1 MSGVEDN
8 RKVDVILLSCSV
20 GILGVHVIH
29 GVYRQNGR
37 INFKENLTETVDLR
51 LKGQEKVIV

>member
-1 MSGVEDN
+1 M
-8 RKVDVILLSCSV
+8 ILLSCSA

-29 GVYRQNGR
+29 GVYRQHGR
-37 INFKENLTETVDLR
+37 ISFKENVAETVDLR

>member
-1 MSGVEDN
+1 M
-8 RKVDVILLSCSV
+8 ILLSCSA

-29 GVYRQNGR
+29 RVYRQNGR
-37 INFKENLTETVDLR
+37 INFKENVTETVDLR

>member
-1 MSGVEDN
+1 M
-8 RKVDVILLSCSV
+8 ILLSCSI

-29 GVYRQNGR
+29 GVYRENGR
-37 INFKENLTETVDLR
+37 INFKEKVTETVDLR

>member
-1 MSGVEDN
+1 MV
-8 RKVDVILLSCSV
+8 LLSCSG

-37 INFKENLTETVDLR
+37 INFKENVSETVDLR